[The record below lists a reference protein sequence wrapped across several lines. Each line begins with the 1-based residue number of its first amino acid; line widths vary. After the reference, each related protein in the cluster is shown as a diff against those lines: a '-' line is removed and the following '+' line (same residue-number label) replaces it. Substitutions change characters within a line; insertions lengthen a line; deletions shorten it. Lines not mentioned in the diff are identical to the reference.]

1 MYTNVCH
8 VSYTLPFIITH
19 SVIHLSLSTLRVCRT
34 LGRWRLRVHNKI
46 TNNIYAPYLLTIRFV
61 FLLLFVLSMV
71 FPCTCHTYRLLYNSQ
86 LYSSH
91 FFFILTL
98 ANIRHVFFFCRSI
111 MCVTLSTHGVAFGEV
126 RFNLIFAIVD
136 VEGGAQSRSA
146 DRYSCNFFFPSFF
159 YSHKKMFDSYPPC
172 FMLGVY
178 KFIKF
183 AEPRDREFFSLEYS
197 TAARTAKFPR
207 SPAGLPST
215 FFFVNFSIICLSTYF
230 PYRTACTGTRAAPL
244 FCARHRDRI
253 VHSKDLII

>member
-136 VEGGAQSRSA
+136 VEGGSVAISWSILVQ
-146 DRYSCNFFFPSFF
+146 FFFPLIFF
-159 YSHKKMFDSYPPC
+159 IRIKKCLTPIRPASC
-172 FMLGVY
+172 SG
-178 KFIKF
+178 FIN
-183 AEPRDREFFSLEYS
+183 S
-197 TAARTAKFPR
+197 
-207 SPAGLPST
+207 
-215 FFFVNFSIICLSTYF
+215 
-230 PYRTACTGTRAAPL
+230 
-244 FCARHRDRI
+244 
-253 VHSKDLII
+253 